1 MQSLRLVTEN
11 RGFSGVYQCSWAF
24 GSCETND
31 GDPPVIPH
39 GGDVLRGGC
48 ALSAVLS
55 QCYARL
61 KQRHPAGSLGP
72 RCMVAALVASSKSCA
87 VAFLVL
93 AAGTVAGY
101 ATWPY
106 SLQRCN
112 LGDWTDGAT
121 KTSICRCTIHVTS
134 VALEFW
140 AEVSPELL
148 AGFEAGGALLRF
160 VKASVQAV
168 AGPTAREVAMVEN
181 LRFAKFW
188 FGLCVSTFPLPPTPV
203 PCPSVP
209 APTSHPP
216 FTLLPSPPAP
226 AAR

>member
-1 MQSLRLVTEN
+1 MQSLHWVTEN
-11 RGFSGVYQCSWAF
+11 CGFSGVYQCSWAL

-39 GGDVLRGGC
+39 GGDVPRGGC

-87 VAFLVL
+87 VAFLVPGDWPSL
-93 AAGTVAGY
+93 GTLLGLTAYSV
-101 ATWPY
+101 ATWAIGQMVPPKPLFAAALY
-106 SLQRCN
+106 MSPPLPSSFGRRCHPSSSQ
-112 LGDWTDGAT
+112 D
-121 KTSICRCTIHVTS
+121 SRQ
-134 VALEFW
+134 VA
-140 AEVSPELL
+140 
-148 AGFEAGGALLRF
+148 ALLRF

-168 AGPTAREVAMVEN
+168 AGPKAREVAMVEN

-188 FGLCVSTFPLPPTPV
+188 LGLCVITFPLPPTPV